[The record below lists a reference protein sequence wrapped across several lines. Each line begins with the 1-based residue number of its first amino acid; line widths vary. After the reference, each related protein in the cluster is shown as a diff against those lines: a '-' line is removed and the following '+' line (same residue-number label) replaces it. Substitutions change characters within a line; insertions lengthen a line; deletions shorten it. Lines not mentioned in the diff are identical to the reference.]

1 MSNYNSFIIPSTF
14 NKNDQQQNCLEQ
26 YYRYIVGM
34 SMNQQQQQNTKSSI
48 VNAII
53 NNQNDLNHYQ
63 KIYVDTLVG
72 KSQLLFL

>member
-1 MSNYNSFIIPSTF
+1 MSNYNSFIIPSTTT
-14 NKNDQQQNCLEQ
+14 NNENNCLEQ

-34 SMNQQQQQNTKSSI
+34 SMNQPLLNNKSSI

-72 KSQLLFL
+72 K